1 MPRGASVASRIG
13 GVHEGAMHDSRAV
26 TVATSGGSAASAP
39 PKVGHRKWVL
49 IIVIKVTAHVPHQQR
64 VSKGRERRRA
74 AFQLPCKGCGAAGA
88 CATLLLR
95 TCLGCACVLRT
106 RNCSSSGSNVAG
118 LAMWGATLLSL
129 LRAQGREL
137 RQRFFSRSCSLTQL
151 ACLRGRP
158 RALWGA
164 VLVAG
169 GAGAVGGGRLRVVQ
183 CNVGREGRPAAL
195 SLPATE
201 DAAAAAAAQG
211 AGVHGAGEGDG
222 RGDCALRSGVRAAP
236 RAGSLLQLLWP
247 LLVLALREAA
257 WVCCTEG
264 AVRGLLGARWPRDGA
279 RPPAQ

>member
-1 MPRGASVASRIG
+1 
-13 GVHEGAMHDSRAV
+13 MHDSRAV

-195 SLPATE
+195 RCACVAGTACRQPRMLLLLLLHRVRVCMVRGVEHISVARG
-201 DAAAAAAAQG
+201 G
-211 AGVHGAGEGDG
+211 A
-222 RGDCALRSGVRAAP
+222 L
-236 RAGSLLQLLWP
+236 LLQLSC
-247 LLVLALREAA
+247 R
-257 WVCCTEG
+257 
-264 AVRGLLGARWPRDGA
+264 R
-279 RPPAQ
+279 